1 MKWQTLRMR
10 GGGVH
15 KQWLHHT
22 EKYFTFLNYSN
33 RHGAEKR
40 SSSAKLLIK
49 FIQHLQVGDG
59 GGGGGGGKKT
69 LYACTERLSG
79 YNQKRI
85 HFYNGLGW

>member
-1 MKWQTLRMR
+1 MVLRKD
-10 GGGVH
+10 H
-15 KQWLHHT
+15 LQQ
-22 EKYFTFLNYSN
+22 NYL
-33 RHGAEKR
+33 
-40 SSSAKLLIK
+40 SSSFNICKW
-49 FIQHLQVGDG
+49 GG